1 MSCSTNIKQFKILID
16 LCSVNHYP
24 DKETLRDR
32 INIDDKGISNKTLE
46 RRIYE
51 LKNEFGIEIKFNR
64 SRKGYCIIQESI
76 DENITYYKRI
86 NQYYINEVLL
96 HNKQLD
102 FIELDDEESYTG
114 LVNIKDLVDAISSKS
129 EIIFSYS
136 KEGKQSKDVIVR
148 PWFLKQFDKMWY
160 VLADISNDEFS
171 DIGKESDKYHR
182 TYALDRISNIRETNI
197 KFNINEDFKPN
208 IFLKD
213 LIGVNHNQSL
223 RVEKVIFEMP
233 TSKAFLVENLPM
245 HHSQKSIYLESGKT
259 RFELSVKPN
268 QELLNRM
275 LRYIDIISIK
285 EPMSLRK
292 DISKILR
299 KGILNN
305 E

>member
-16 LCSVNHYP
+16 VCSVNHYP
-24 DKETLRDR
+24 DKETLRKR
-32 INIDDKGISNKTLE
+32 IDVDDKGVSNKTLE

-64 SRKGYCIIQESI
+64 SRNGYYVIQESL
-76 DENITYYKRI
+76 DQNIIYYKRI
-86 NQYYINEVLL
+86 SQYYINDVLL

-102 FIELDDEESYTG
+102 FIELDNEESYTG
-114 LVNIKDLVDAISSKS
+114 LVNIKNLVDAISSKS

-136 KEGKQSKDVIVR
+136 KEGKQPNDVIVR

-171 DIGKESDKYHR
+171 EVGNESYKFHR
-182 TYALDRISNIRETNI
+182 TYALDRISNIRETKN
-197 KFNINEDFKPN
+197 KFDINKEFKPN
-208 IFLKD
+208 DFLKD

-223 RVEKVIFEMP
+223 TVEKVIFEMP
-233 TSKAFLVENLPM
+233 TSKAFLVENLPI
-245 HHSQKSIYLESGKT
+245 HHSQKSTKLETDKT
-259 RFELSVKPN
+259 RFELFVKPN
-268 QELLNRM
+268 QELINRL

-285 EPMSLRK
+285 EPKSLRD
-292 DISKILR
+292 DISRVLK

-305 E
+305 K